1 MQSKESTYDE
11 TTANSITLKD
21 FLITL
26 ENKACRTSAKELY
39 FVDEFIDRILDEKVA
54 VRLS

>member
-39 FVDEFIDRILDEKVA
+39 FVDEFIDRILDQKVA
-54 VRLS
+54 VR